1 MELSCAEFTVEYLK
15 PFAVRI
21 VSTAETSLEIVPVPL
36 KSRTGTA
43 VVVFATG
50 VAAPLDVAPGGTE
63 PGLFPSAGG
72 TRFWLFTVRANE
84 AQTGHAL
91 HRTSTIDLGFIV
103 AGVLTLELEDGT
115 MVDLHPGDAYVQN
128 GTQHGWHNHGDV
140 DAVVALVVLG
150 R

>member
-1 MELSCAEFTVEYLK
+1 MTQVRLVETGLDDGGRSTVVADRLVDARELPTGRVLN
-15 PFAVRI
+15 PLWGNDAV
-21 VSTAETSLEIVPVPL
+21 LD
-36 KSRTGTA
+36 
-43 VVVFATG
+43 
-50 VAAPLDVAPGGTE
+50 APPGGAE

-72 TRFWLFTVRANE
+72 ARFWLFTVRANE
-84 AQTGHAL
+84 AQTDHAL

-115 MVDLHPGDAYVQN
+115 MVDLHPGDAYVQG

>member
-1 MELSCAEFTVEYLK
+1 MTQVRLVETGLDDAGRSTVVADRLVDARELPTGRVLN
-15 PFAVRI
+15 PLWGNDAV
-21 VSTAETSLEIVPVPL
+21 LD
-36 KSRTGTA
+36 
-43 VVVFATG
+43 
-50 VAAPLDVAPGGTE
+50 APPGGAE

-72 TRFWLFTVRANE
+72 ARFWLFTVRANE
-84 AQTGHAL
+84 AQAGHVL

-115 MVDLHPGDAYVQN
+115 MVDLHPGDAYVQS

>member
-1 MELSCAEFTVEYLK
+1 VTQVRLVETGLDDGGRSTVVADRLVDAREL
-15 PFAVRI
+15 P
-21 VSTAETSLEIVPVPL
+21 
-36 KSRTGTA
+36 TGR
-43 VVVFATG
+43 VLNLLWG
-50 VAAPLDVAPGGTE
+50 NDSPLDVAPGGAE

>member
-1 MELSCAEFTVEYLK
+1 MTQVRLVETGLDDAGRSTVVADRLVDARELPTGRVLN
-15 PFAVRI
+15 PLWGNDAV
-21 VSTAETSLEIVPVPL
+21 LD
-36 KSRTGTA
+36 
-43 VVVFATG
+43 
-50 VAAPLDVAPGGTE
+50 APPGGAE

-72 TRFWLFTVRANE
+72 ARFWLFTVRANE

-115 MVDLHPGDAYVQN
+115 MVDLHPGDAYVQTA
-128 GTQHGWHNHGDV
+128 TQHGWHNHGIDV
-140 DAVVALVVLG
+140 AVVALVVLG

>member
-1 MELSCAEFTVEYLK
+1 MTQVRLVETGLDDGGRSTVVADRLVDARELPTGRVLNLLWGND
-15 PFAVRI
+15 
-21 VSTAETSLEIVPVPL
+21 SLP
-36 KSRTGTA
+36 
-43 VVVFATG
+43 
-50 VAAPLDVAPGGTE
+50 DVAPGGTE

>member
-1 MELSCAEFTVEYLK
+1 MTQVRLVETGLDDAGRSTVVADRLVDARELPTGRVLN
-15 PFAVRI
+15 PLWGNDAV
-21 VSTAETSLEIVPVPL
+21 LD
-36 KSRTGTA
+36 
-43 VVVFATG
+43 
-50 VAAPLDVAPGGTE
+50 APPGGAE

-72 TRFWLFTVRANE
+72 ARFWLFTVRANE

-103 AGVLTLELEDGT
+103 AGMLTLELEDGT
-115 MVDLHPGDAYVQN
+115 MVDLHPGDAYVQS

>member
-1 MELSCAEFTVEYLK
+1 MTQVRLVETGLDDAGRSTVVADRLVDARELPTGRVLN
-15 PFAVRI
+15 PLWGNDAV
-21 VSTAETSLEIVPVPL
+21 LD
-36 KSRTGTA
+36 
-43 VVVFATG
+43 
-50 VAAPLDVAPGGTE
+50 APPDGAE

-72 TRFWLFTVRANE
+72 ARFWLFTVRANE
-84 AQTGHAL
+84 AQAGHAL

-115 MVDLHPGDAYVQN
+115 MVDLHPGDAYVQS